1 MRWKIVFIFIVLLY
15 IFGNQLY
22 LVHVHASLVFNII
35 YMVSFRAVLT
45 FMQTSQAIHLAS
57 VLKISLLDICDQP

>member
-1 MRWKIVFIFIVLLY
+1 MENRFFIFSVLLY

-45 FMQTSQAIHLAS
+45 FM
-57 VLKISLLDICDQP
+57 